1 MYANGQLAVSFDCD
15 ATSDGFFLAKE
26 EHRHIVGGQTL
37 NFFCSVRPRYV
48 SIYLQIDGAAT
59 NRLANRIGTYRHD
72 KALALHPERNG
83 GAETLCELPPLLLA
97 INNNSSSSS
106 SSLPSSIRVD
116 GQQFV
121 QAVINLWGLVAI
133 LRAMPRVVADQ
144 KSKFETD
151 ELFVSV
157 SRPTEI
163 VYTGLLCG
171 NEEERRRQ
179 FLRDCFDRHL
189 NVVRNDHPIMENAF
203 LPAGLNLELD
213 ISGGDDPSL
222 AADSLNTESDPV
234 KVFVCAHMI
243 LNGVCVRLRGWIDR
257 ITLRGTGV
265 LEFDSIHAELER
277 QRLDLEA
284 GIHCTTATAAT
295 SSLLVYESSSSAGDG
310 GGGGDGAAGPPGPS
324 GYTTTETTVHTTPQ
338 STTPSDETIQQL
350 PPSTDGHNG

>member
-1 MYANGQLAVSFDCD
+1 
-15 ATSDGFFLAKE
+15 
-26 EHRHIVGGQTL
+26 
-37 NFFCSVRPRYV
+37 
-48 SIYLQIDGAAT
+48 
-59 NRLANRIGTYRHD
+59 
-72 KALALHPERNG
+72 
-83 GAETLCELPPLLLA
+83 
-97 INNNSSSSS
+97 
-106 SSLPSSIRVD
+106 
-116 GQQFV
+116 
-121 QAVINLWGLVAI
+121 
-133 LRAMPRVVADQ
+133 MPRVVADQ

-189 NVVRNDHPIMENAF
+189 NVAF

-213 ISGGDDPSL
+213 ISGGDDPAL

-284 GIHCTTATAAT
+284 GVHCTATTASTTSLGYEQPGGGGSGDGAVLPGPSSYTTTATTIHAT
-295 SSLLVYESSSSAGDG
+295 PQISPSAGDSVQ
-310 GGGGDGAAGPPGPS
+310 P
-324 GYTTTETTVHTTPQ
+324 T
-338 STTPSDETIQQL
+338 
-350 PPSTDGHNG
+350 STDGRNG

>member
-1 MYANGQLAVSFDCD
+1 
-15 ATSDGFFLAKE
+15 
-26 EHRHIVGGQTL
+26 
-37 NFFCSVRPRYV
+37 
-48 SIYLQIDGAAT
+48 
-59 NRLANRIGTYRHD
+59 
-72 KALALHPERNG
+72 
-83 GAETLCELPPLLLA
+83 
-97 INNNSSSSS
+97 
-106 SSLPSSIRVD
+106 
-116 GQQFV
+116 
-121 QAVINLWGLVAI
+121 
-133 LRAMPRVVADQ
+133 MPRVVADQ

-189 NVVRNDHPIMENAF
+189 NVVRSGHTHFGCAYHYRKRRLQAF

-295 SSLLVYESSSSAGDG
+295 SSLLVYESSSAGN
-310 GGGGDGAAGPPGPS
+310 GGDAGPPVSELKRSMQTVAKSTLEGTAVGLHCEPS
-324 GYTTTETTVHTTPQ
+324 VLF
-338 STTPSDETIQQL
+338 DQL
-350 PPSTDGHNG
+350 SNKRENAAVK